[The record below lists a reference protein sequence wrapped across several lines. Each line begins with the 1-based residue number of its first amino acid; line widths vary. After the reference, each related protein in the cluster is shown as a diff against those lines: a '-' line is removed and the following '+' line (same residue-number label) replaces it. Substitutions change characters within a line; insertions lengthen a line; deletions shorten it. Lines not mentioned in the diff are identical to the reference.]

1 MFFECGVLP
10 SGRTPFCFS
19 AGAGGSPRVQQATP
33 LKRGRR
39 PSMARQDRAN
49 GRLRAE
55 EQPTMKALSERMRRR
70 SLRRGGTPGEAMGRG
85 KLANPYSGQD
95 AELFQVLARL
105 GGAGPQDAVNAEELG
120 CSDVLLPV
128 VEEDRIGRIDLE
140 CFKGLAVDLTMR
152 LA

>member
-19 AGAGGSPRVQQATP
+19 AGAGASPQVRT
-33 LKRGRR
+33 LFLGRGQR

-55 EQPTMKALSERMRRR
+55 ERPTMKVLSERMRRR